1 MIRMSLYRIGTNLT
15 KCTTIQ
21 MEGLQHNIWKQASS
35 SATSS
40 QSLQSHLRVDHDVST
55 RVNRGS
61 KAEREG
67 QSGSAGLFPGQI
79 RTSRAQFQK
88 HSWHVLAFCFVLDLA
103 CAILVA
109 IPACTVTY
117 TVIHAHARAH
127 ALSLS
132 LTRVHVPHTHD
143 LVHSHI
149 YMHGD
154 CDPCHSC
161 SLLFIT
167 TDQPQHNPHIHAH
180 KCSENRSTQ

>member
-88 HSWHVLAFCFVLDLA
+88 HSWHVLAFCFVLEQA

-109 IPACTVTY
+109 IPASTVTY
-117 TVIHAHARAH
+117 TVIHARARAH

-132 LTRVHVPHTHD
+132 LIRVHVPHTRFST
-143 LVHSHI
+143 LSH
-149 YMHGD
+149 
-154 CDPCHSC
+154 
-161 SLLFIT
+161 L
-167 TDQPQHNPHIHAH
+167 HA
-180 KCSENRSTQ
+180 RRL